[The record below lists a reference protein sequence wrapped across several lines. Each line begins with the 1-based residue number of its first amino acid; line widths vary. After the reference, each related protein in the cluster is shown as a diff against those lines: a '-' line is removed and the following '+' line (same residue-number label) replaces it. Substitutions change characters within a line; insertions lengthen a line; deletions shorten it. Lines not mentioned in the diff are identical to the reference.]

1 MEPTNPSALTLK
13 ERIHAGEQLLGVGV
27 SPKVSKGRL
36 EDIIASGPYDFV
48 STDSQHTAFNEE
60 TIVEFCEMAAEIGI
74 HVQFR
79 IKHTRHTYLI
89 GNYLDLGPSGVE
101 VPQVETEDTV
111 DESVGNFL
119 LHTRWRPKLGRPH
132 SPRI

>member
-1 MEPTNPSALTLK
+1 MEPTNPSALTIK
-13 ERIHAGEQLLGVGV
+13 ERIHAGEQLLGVSV

-79 IKHTRHTYLI
+79 IKHTRLTYLI
-89 GNYLDLGPSGVE
+89 GNYLDLGPTGVE
-101 VPQVETEDTV
+101 VPQVETEETV
-111 DESVGNFL
+111 D
-119 LHTRWRPKLGRPH
+119 
-132 SPRI
+132 